1 VLHTAGSRAN
11 RLAPSSL
18 STPTPSTDSMA
29 SPRGLLSLRFD
40 SSPRLLSLSLTAVVP
55 PQEVSLWPHWVV
67 VFGFN
72 PHADRD
78 SPSSLQNILRLLQ
91 EFGEIDDYSPGA
103 GNWLFIRSALSL
115 PPSDALPPP
124 DPPSLSLSLS
134 FVSSHDADRV
144 LSLDNTF
151 LTAHLMIGVR
161 KLNQKMAREM
171 NLSVRSDGRLSQ
183 GEGGLLNR
191 ESLAGA
197 AYRRELDPDFES
209 IMRPPQRSKDICTR
223 LFEYFMA
230 Y

>member
-1 VLHTAGSRAN
+1 
-11 RLAPSSL
+11 
-18 STPTPSTDSMA
+18 
-29 SPRGLLSLRFD
+29 
-40 SSPRLLSLSLTAVVP
+40 
-55 PQEVSLWPHWVV
+55 VSLWPHWVV

-78 SPSSLQNILRLLQ
+78 SPSSLHNILRLFQ

-103 GNWLFIRSALSL
+103 GNWLFIR
-115 PPSDALPPP
+115 
-124 DPPSLSLSLS
+124 
-134 FVSSHDADRV
+134 FVSSQDAERV

-161 KLNQKMAREM
+161 KLNPKMAREM
-171 NLSVRSDGRLSQ
+171 NLSVRADGRLSSST
-183 GEGGLLNR
+183 GEGQRSINR

-209 IMRPPQRSKDICTR
+209 IMRPPKKTKDVCSRI
-223 LFEYFMA
+223 FEFFMA